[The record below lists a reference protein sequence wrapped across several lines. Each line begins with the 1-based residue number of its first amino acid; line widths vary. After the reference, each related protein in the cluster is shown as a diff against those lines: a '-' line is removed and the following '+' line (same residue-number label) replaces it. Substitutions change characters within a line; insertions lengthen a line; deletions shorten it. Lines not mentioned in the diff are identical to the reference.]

1 MKKSHIFYVFVLI
14 FALSVYYFDYHKGEE
29 NKKKKDEASVLIPFL
44 KDQINKIELKRSAEE
59 IQLVKDDKGWRVVK
73 PLEDLADENSISDW
87 LNSLTSEKTLE
98 VLGEGEKVNWID
110 YGLDK
115 PKATL
120 IIFKTSGE
128 KVQIELSPRKNF
140 EGNSFLRKDQ
150 GPLVMVASASWPAYL
165 EKTAKDLRDK
175 RILRTPMTEVES
187 ANFIQS
193 KNSLFLEVKEGL
205 WFIKDKVSL
214 KLSQNA
220 IREVIN
226 AVSEMRAQEFA
237 VENDPNEK
245 EMIDFGLKSPLLK
258 VELKFKGNKS
268 WIAEF
273 GQNKDKTWF
282 AWVKD
287 LHKVLKIENNQ
298 INKIV
303 KASEDSLRD
312 RETPFVFKK
321 DEVKKISIQ
330 VANQPSKSFE
340 LSREGE
346 KWKSNKPG
354 LADDNAISGFLN
366 RLSEL
371 RIDEFLDGKSKVQG
385 LEPISRTKIILN
397 DSEGK
402 MIWSMAIGDSFK
414 KKIEKIDKQYYFVKT
429 SAYSDVVAL
438 ADSSIGSLLFDKLI
452 KSENSKS
459 EKPIDYDVEDTDGP

>member
-1 MKKSHIFYVFVLI
+1 
-14 FALSVYYFDYHKGEE
+14 
-29 NKKKKDEASVLIPFL
+29 
-44 KDQINKIELKRSAEE
+44 
-59 IQLVKDDKGWRVVK
+59 
-73 PLEDLADENSISDW
+73 
-87 LNSLTSEKTLE
+87 
-98 VLGEGEKVNWID
+98 
-110 YGLDK
+110 
-115 PKATL
+115 
-120 IIFKTSGE
+120 
-128 KVQIELSPRKNF
+128 
-140 EGNSFLRKDQ
+140 
-150 GPLVMVASASWPAYL
+150 MVASASWPAYL